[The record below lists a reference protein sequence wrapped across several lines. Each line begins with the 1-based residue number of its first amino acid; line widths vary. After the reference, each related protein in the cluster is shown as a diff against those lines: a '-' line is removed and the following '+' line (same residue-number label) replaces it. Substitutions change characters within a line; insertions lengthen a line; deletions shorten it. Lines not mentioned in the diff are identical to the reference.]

1 MLHSLGNV
9 DLLNLPKIAFL
20 CSRNCPEDAKL
31 KSLRWADEQRER
43 GICVISGYHSPI
55 EREVLQRLLPGSQPI
70 VIAFARGLAKIDQE
84 LEAHIEAGRLLVIS
98 RYAESVSHADEAKC
112 FQRNRMMLDL
122 ADEAV
127 IGHASPGGK
136 LERLCG
142 EQLLK
147 KILWL

>member
-1 MLHSLGNV
+1 MLVSWCWKVPSPVRKWHPDRNGSLHV
-9 DLLNLPKIAFL
+9 M
-20 CSRNCPEDAKL
+20 
-31 KSLRWADEQRER
+31 
-43 GICVISGYHSPI
+43 
-55 EREVLQRLLPGSQPI
+55 
-70 VIAFARGLAKIDQE
+70 
-84 LEAHIEAGRLLVIS
+84 
-98 RYAESVSHADEAKC
+98 SHADESKC

-147 KILWL
+147 KITWL